1 MTLELK
7 GKVIAEKTFK
17 VHLNNELPQQ
27 ASKSIQMDDDAE
39 KIASFWKRRG
49 C

>member
-17 VHLNNELPQQ
+17 VHTNEE
-27 ASKSIQMDDDAE
+27 DD
-39 KIASFWKRRG
+39 KIGAFWKRRG
-49 C
+49 F